1 MATRRLERKT
11 ATARS
16 QAGRPADATRA
27 QNVLLEQ
34 LKSQMDGVLEAV
46 MGSRT
51 YLDTKIDAVE
61 KRLSERISVL
71 EEVVRQNSED
81 IRKNSEDIRKNS
93 EDIRKNSADI
103 RELREEVARLRYD
116 FDHRTELGRV
126 AALEGRVTAL
136 EKRVGVTS

>member
-93 EDIRKNSADI
+93 ADI